1 MCFIMCILQYAAK
14 VQLFFYSRK
23 RFQEKI
29 NIVPIYQIHW
39 YYAIISRH
47 THRYSLM
54 VCLQDHH
61 RC

>member
-14 VQLFFYSRK
+14 ILLFFYSRK
-23 RFQEKI
+23 RFHKKNKHST
-29 NIVPIYQIHW
+29 NILHW

-54 VCLQDHH
+54 VCLQDHR